1 MPLHVDRTSIH
12 ANLAPREHVLQHASG
27 HRRHGSQAAAP
38 QAETATA
45 ESTLRLAQV
54 VTPGATDVDHVE
66 QAEALVRTLAAR
78 GGSSVAT
85 AHGALDPAR
94 AALLLQD

>member
-12 ANLAPREHVLQHASG
+12 TNLAPREHVLHHLADA
-27 HRRHGSQAAAP
+27 RRAPAPAP
-38 QAETATA
+38 QPEAATA
-45 ESTLRLAQV
+45 ESTTRLAAV
-54 VTPGATDVDHVE
+54 VTPGVTDVEHVE

-78 GGSSVAT
+78 GGNSIAT

-94 AALLLQD
+94 AAGLLHD